1 MKAFAQIIKAYFIYI
16 FSEYNFIYVSTGDE
30 KCLVTFL
37 MYVSS
42 GNKNVV
48 YLNND
53 KIGCFEFKTKDAIVV
68 GQDLYWSSRAGLRG
82 KT

>member
-1 MKAFAQIIKAYFIYI
+1 
-16 FSEYNFIYVSTGDE
+16 
-30 KCLVTFL
+30 

-42 GNKNVV
+42 GDKKCL